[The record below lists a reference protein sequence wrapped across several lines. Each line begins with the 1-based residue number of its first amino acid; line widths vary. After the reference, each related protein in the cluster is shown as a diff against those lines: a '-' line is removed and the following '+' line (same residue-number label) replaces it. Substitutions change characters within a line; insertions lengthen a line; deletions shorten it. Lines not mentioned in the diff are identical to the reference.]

1 MKLVMVLMLAVLPL
15 CCYAGS
21 GCSLLENVIE
31 KTIDPT
37 VSKEEYRDYIQ
48 AFTQSK
54 TEENVVDEFK
64 QCFLQQSNETLAN
77 FEQMMQTIYNSV
89 FCKIF

>member
-1 MKLVMVLMLAVLPL
+1 MKLVMVLMLAALPL
-15 CCYAGS
+15 YCYAGP
-21 GCSLLENVIE
+21 GCSLLGNVIE
-31 KTIDPT
+31 KAIDPT
-37 VSKEEYRDYIQ
+37 VSKEEYRDYLQ

-54 TEENVVDEFK
+54 TEENAVDELK

-77 FEQMMQTIYNSV
+77 FEQMMQTIYNSI